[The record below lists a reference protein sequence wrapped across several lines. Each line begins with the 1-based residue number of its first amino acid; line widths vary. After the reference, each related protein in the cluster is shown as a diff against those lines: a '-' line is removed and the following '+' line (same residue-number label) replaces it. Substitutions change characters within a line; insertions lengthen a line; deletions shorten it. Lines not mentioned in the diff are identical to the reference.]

1 MPDPVFET
9 ITAGRDF
16 DHPRSAIYAHWVS
29 PETRQR
35 WEAGPDTG
43 MSYDAFDTRPGGT
56 EIVRVTHEGQEVGH
70 MVQRIVAVEEDTML
84 VSQIEGHFG
93 GAVTLAMTVVVRFED
108 TATGSRIAATSQVAG
123 LTGGNV
129 REDHEKG
136 WAWILGRFAD
146 DLATHGPVTG

>member
-84 VSQIEGHFG
+84 VSQIEAGVYALLRAH
-93 GAVTLAMTVVVRFED
+93 LASETNFSPLPEYP
-108 TATGSRIAATSQVAG
+108 AG
-123 LTGGNV
+123 V
-129 REDHEKG
+129 KP
-136 WAWILGRFAD
+136 D
-146 DLATHGPVTG
+146 DLIRYHITRLMWREFVNSMKE